1 MDPSKL
7 RKMQIAKRLGVSVQ
21 VLDQYLQAK
30 RAEVLPPKAR
40 QSEFVTPP
48 REGPKRLRHRAA
60 GAGARDG
67 RGRAD

>member
-30 RAEVLPPKAR
+30 RAEVLQPKTKKTGGATSTR
-40 QSEFVTPP
+40 QPRKLTPP
-48 REGPKRLRHRAA
+48 
-60 GAGARDG
+60 
-67 RGRAD
+67 